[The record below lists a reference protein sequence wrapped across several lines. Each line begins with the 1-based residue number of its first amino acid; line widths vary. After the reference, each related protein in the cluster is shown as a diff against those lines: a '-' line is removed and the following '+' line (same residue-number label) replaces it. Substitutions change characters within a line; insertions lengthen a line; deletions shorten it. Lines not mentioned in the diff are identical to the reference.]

1 LLFFVYKLDSDE
13 ITIKKKKFKSML
25 AAERQRRILDML
37 LKAETVSTVGV
48 AKDLGITAET
58 ARRDFETLEAEGR
71 LSRRH
76 GGAVCVDD
84 SRRDLPLNSRERANV
99 AAKRE
104 IAKLAVAQIEPGDTL
119 FFDASSTVFHVACL
133 LSNIELTILTSAL
146 KAAMELA
153 RRPAIQVILLGGVV
167 SHRSLSC
174 QGALA
179 ESALESY
186 HVRKAFMSCR
196 GVDGARGAS
205 EANSEQADLKRKIVR
220 VADQTFLL
228 ADKTKMGLKS
238 SFLFARMQEFDAL
251 ITDCPP
257 PKAVRKAL
265 DQGDGKVFI
274 NGG

>member
-1 LLFFVYKLDSDE
+1 V
-13 ITIKKKKFKSML
+13 L

-37 LKAETVSTVGV
+37 LKAETISTVAV
-48 AKDLGITAET
+48 AKNLGITSET

-84 SRRDLPLNSRERANV
+84 SRRDLSLNSRERANV

-104 IAKLAVAQIEPGDTL
+104 IAKLAVAQINAGDTL
-119 FFDASSTVFHVACL
+119 FFDASSTVFHLACL
-133 LSNIELTILTSAL
+133 LSNIELTVLTTAL
-146 KAAMELA
+146 KAAVELT
-153 RRPAIQVILLGGVV
+153 RRSAIQVILLGGVV

-196 GVDGARGAS
+196 GIDAARGAS
-205 EANSEQADLKRKIVR
+205 EANSEQAGLKRKIMR
-220 VADQTFLL
+220 MADQTILL
-228 ADKTKMGLKS
+228 ADNTKMGLKS
-238 SFLFARMQEFDAL
+238 SFLFAELQEFDVL
-251 ITDCPP
+251 ITDCAP

-265 DQGDGKVFI
+265 EQGDGKVLT